1 MAFTSITIFSL
12 LTFSLLIP
20 HLTAISDESIN
31 NAAEILSDSGFNS
44 MSLILPFISQP
55 LISSLSSA
63 TLFTP
68 SDSSFSLS
76 NSGQPSLS
84 LLQFHFCP
92 RFYSFVDLQSLSYGT
107 QLNTLLPNSSLSIT
121 SSDFDEDVAI
131 NGVKLNSSPVFDDGF
146 FIIFQID
153 RFFNPN
159 LTVGS
164 TTELGTPSL
173 SPIPSPPECA
183 ALSPRSGKYRDA
195 SASLRSRGYSLMA
208 AFLDMQLT
216 QFDNNNDKSLTLF
229 APTDA
234 SMEGHFGKNNYS
246 EWGSIFLRH
255 TVGCELS
262 WGDLIGQLDQG
273 FVIPT
278 FLNGFQINVS
288 RSNVYNSAYSLMING
303 QVSVD
308 FPEFYRN
315 HGIVVHGLSGVLV
328 SPAVNEERE
337 DAYSPANAF
346 KVDADHIE
354 F

>member
-1 MAFTSITIFSL
+1 MASTSITIFSI

-20 HLTAISDESIN
+20 HLTAISDETIN
-31 NAAEILSDSGFNS
+31 NAAEILSNSGFNS
-44 MSLILPFISQP
+44 VSLTLPFISQP
-55 LISSLSSA
+55 LISA
-63 TLFTP
+63 
-68 SDSSFSLS
+68 
-76 NSGQPSLS
+76 
-84 LLQFHFCP
+84 
-92 RFYSFVDLQSLSYGT
+92 
-107 QLNTLLPNSSLSIT
+107 LNN
-121 SSDFDEDVAI
+121 
-131 NGVKLNSSPVFDDGF
+131 SPVFDDGF

-159 LTVGS
+159 LTVGP
-164 TTELGTPSL
+164 TTELGSPSL

-195 SASLRSRGYSLMA
+195 SGSLRSKGYSLMA

-216 QFDNNNDKSLTLF
+216 QFDDDDDKSLTLF

-278 FLNGFQINVS
+278 FLKGFQINIS

-315 HGIVVHGLSGVLV
+315 DGIVVHGLSGVLV

-337 DAYSPANAF
+337 DAYSPANGF